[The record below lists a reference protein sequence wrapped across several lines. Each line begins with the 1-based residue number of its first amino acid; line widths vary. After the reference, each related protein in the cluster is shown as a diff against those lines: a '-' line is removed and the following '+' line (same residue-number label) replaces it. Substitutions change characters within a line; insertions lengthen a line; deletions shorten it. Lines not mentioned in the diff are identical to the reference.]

1 LRFGRRARKGR
12 KGRKVRKVTRRWA
25 WDVECWL
32 VREEMVFT
40 QQHLRELPGIK
51 AVHSSIE
58 TLGMAQT
65 HGVLFVNQELLTGGL
80 DG

>member
-1 LRFGRRARKGR
+1 M
-12 KGRKVRKVTRRWA
+12 
-25 WDVECWL
+25 L
-32 VREEMVFT
+32 VACVKRCCSLSSIL
-40 QQHLRELPGIK
+40 QELPGIK
-51 AVHSSIE
+51 AVHSSIK